1 MMFEVFAGYLGRGK
15 GRFLTFEMQSVSLIL
30 LLSSLLHQEPVLMRP
45 KFVAK
50 GKESSERKLVVPI
63 TREV

>member
-50 GKESSERKLVVPI
+50 DKNQVKGKQ
-63 TREV
+63 